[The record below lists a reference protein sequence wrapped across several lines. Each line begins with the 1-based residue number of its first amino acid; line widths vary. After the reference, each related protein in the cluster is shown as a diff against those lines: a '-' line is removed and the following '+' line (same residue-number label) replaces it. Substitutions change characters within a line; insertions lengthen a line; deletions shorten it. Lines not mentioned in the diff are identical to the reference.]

1 MDIRR
6 LEQAE
11 LSGKTALVR
20 VDFNLP
26 RDETGKITDDTRLQS
41 TLPTIEYL
49 RDHGAAVVLLS
60 HFGRPKG
67 EPDPALSLAFVA
79 EPLAAA
85 LNAPVRFLTS
95 LNINA
100 LKDLGAGDV
109 LVMENTRFLPGEITN
124 DPELSKELAQFGDLF
139 VMDAF
144 SAAHRA
150 HASSAG
156 IADYLPTYA
165 GLAMARELD
174 HLAQALDHPKQPVMA
189 IVGGAKVSSK
199 IDLLENLVTKLDRLA
214 IGGGMANTFL
224 LAKGID
230 VGKSLAEPDLLGKAN
245 DILKAARKAGCEII
259 LPVDGV
265 VATEFKAGAKTR
277 VVSLA
282 DGSIDVVKAN
292 EMILDV
298 GPDTV
303 TELMDAMDKSNTLIW
318 NGPLGAFETPP
329 FDTSTI
335 EAAKYAAKR
344 VRAGKIVAVA
354 GGGDT
359 VAALNAANVVDDFTF
374 VSTAGGAF
382 LEWMEGKDLPGVK
395 IVTQINRQN
404 GSA

>member
-6 LEQAE
+6 LEEAD

-26 RDETGKITDDTRLQS
+26 RDAGGAITDDTRLQS
-41 TLPTIEYL
+41 ALPTIQYL
-49 RDHGAAVVLLS
+49 REKGAAVVLLS

-67 EPDPALSLAFVA
+67 EHDPALSLAFVA
-79 EPLAAA
+79 EPLAVA
-85 LNAPVRFLTS
+85 LGAPVRFLTA

-100 LKDLGAGDV
+100 RKDLRAGDV
-109 LVMENTRFLPGEITN
+109 LVLENTRFNAGETSN
-124 DPELSKELAQFGDLF
+124 DADLAKVLSEFGDLF

-165 GLAMARELD
+165 GLSMARELD
-174 HLAQALDHPKQPVMA
+174 HLAQALDHPEKPVMA

-199 IDLLENLVTKLDRLA
+199 IDLLENLVTRLDRLA

-224 LAKGID
+224 LAKGKDI
-230 VGKSLAEPDLLGKAN
+230 GKSLAEPDLIGKAA
-245 DILKAARKAGCEII
+245 DIMKAARKAGCEII

-265 VATEFKAGAKTR
+265 VATEFKVGADTR
-277 VVSLA
+277 VVSLS
-282 DGSIDVVKAN
+282 DDSGDRVKAD

-298 GPDTV
+298 GPESV
-303 TELMDAMDKSNTLIW
+303 SELMDAMDMSKTLIW

-344 VRAGKIVAVA
+344 VKAGKIIAVA

-359 VAALNAANVVDDFTF
+359 VAALNAAKVVDDFTF

-382 LEWMEGKDLPGVK
+382 LEWMEGKTLPGVS
-395 IVTQINRQN
+395 IVTK
-404 GSA
+404 G

>member
-6 LEQAE
+6 LEEAE

-26 RDETGKITDDTRLQS
+26 RREDGSISDDTRLQS
-41 TLPTIEYL
+41 ALPTINYL
-49 RDHGAAVVLLS
+49 RDQGAAIILLS
-60 HFGRPKG
+60 HFDRPEG
-67 EPDPALSLAFVA
+67 EPDPALSLSFVA
-79 EPLAAA
+79 GPLAEAIE
-85 LNAPVRFLTS
+85 APVRFLTTP
-95 LNINA
+95 NINV
-100 LKDLGAGDV
+100 LDDLGAGDV
-109 LVMENTRFLPGEITN
+109 LIMENTRFLKGETEN
-124 DPELSKELAQFGDLF
+124 DPELARELAQFGDVF

-156 IADYLPTYA
+156 IADCLPTYA
-165 GLAMARELD
+165 GLAMFRELD
-174 HLAQALDHPKQPVMA
+174 HLAQALDHPEKPVMA

-199 IDLLENLVTKLDRLA
+199 IDLLENLINRLGRLA

-224 LAKGID
+224 LAKGHD
-230 VGKSLAEPDLLGKAN
+230 VGKSLAEPDLVGKAA

-259 LPVDGV
+259 LPVDAV
-265 VATEFKAGAKTR
+265 VATEFKAGVDTR
-277 VVSLA
+277 VVATSDTAQA
-282 DGSIDVVKAN
+282 DIKAG

-303 TELMDAMDKSNTLIW
+303 TELMDAMDKSKTLIW

-335 EAAKYAAKR
+335 EAAKYAARLVKS
-344 VRAGKIVAVA
+344 GKLIAVA

-359 VAALNAANVVDDFTF
+359 VAALNAASAVDDFTF

-382 LEWMEGKDLPGVK
+382 LEWMEGKPLPGVD
-395 IVTQINRQN
+395 IVMK
-404 GSA
+404 GHGA

>member
-1 MDIRR
+1 
-6 LEQAE
+6 
-11 LSGKTALVR
+11 
-20 VDFNLP
+20 
-26 RDETGKITDDTRLQS
+26 
-41 TLPTIEYL
+41 LPTIEYL

-60 HFGRPKG
+60 HIGRPKG
-67 EPDPALSLAFVA
+67 KPDPVLALSFVA

-124 DPELSKELAQFGDLF
+124 DPKLSKELAQFGDLF

-265 VATEFKAGAKTR
+265 VATEFKVGAKTR

-318 NGPLGAFETPP
+318 NGPIGAFETPP

>member
-6 LEQAE
+6 LEEAD
-11 LSGKTALVR
+11 LLGKTALVR

-26 RDETGKITDDTRLQS
+26 RDESGAITDDTRLKS
-41 TLPTIEYL
+41 ALPTIEYL

-67 EPDPALSLAFVA
+67 EHDPALSLSFVA
-79 EPLAAA
+79 EPLANA

-95 LNINA
+95 LNMNA

-109 LVMENTRFLPGEITN
+109 MVMENTRFFPGEATN

-156 IADYLPTYA
+156 IADHLPTYA

-199 IDLLENLVTKLDRLA
+199 IDLLENLVTRLDRLA

-224 LAKGID
+224 LAKGLD
-230 VGKSLAEPDLLGKAN
+230 VGKSLAEPDLVGKAT
-245 DILKAARKAGCEII
+245 DIMKAARKAGCEII

-265 VATEFKAGAKTR
+265 VATEFKQGAKTR

-282 DGSIDVVKAN
+282 LDAIDGVKAN

-298 GPDTV
+298 GPDSV
-303 TELMDAMDKSNTLIW
+303 SELMDGMDKSNTLIW

-335 EAAKYAAKR
+335 EAAKYAAKL
-344 VRAGKIVAVA
+344 VRTDKIVAVA

-395 IVTQINRQN
+395 IVTR
-404 GSA
+404 GKT

>member
-6 LEQAE
+6 LEDAE

-26 RDETGKITDDTRLQS
+26 RDASGAITDDTRLQS
-41 TLPTIEYL
+41 ALPTIEYL
-49 RDHGAAVVLLS
+49 RAQGAAVVLLS

-67 EPDPALSLAFVA
+67 EHDPALSLSFVA
-79 EPLAAA
+79 EPLANA
-85 LNAPVRFLTS
+85 LGAPVRFLTS
-95 LNINA
+95 LNTNA
-100 LKDLGAGDV
+100 LNDLNAGDV
-109 LVMENTRFLPGEITN
+109 LVMENTRFLPGETEN
-124 DPELSKELAQFGDLF
+124 DAALSKDLSAFGDVF

-156 IADYLPTYA
+156 VADHLPTYA

-199 IDLLENLVTKLDRLA
+199 IDLLENLVTRLDRLA

-224 LAKGID
+224 LAKGLD
-230 VGKSLAEPDLLGKAN
+230 VGKSLAEPDLVGKAA

-265 VATEFKAGAKTR
+265 VATEFKVGADTR
-277 VVSLA
+277 VVSLTEDA
-282 DGSIDVVKAN
+282 VDGVRGD

-298 GPDTV
+298 GPDSV
-303 TELMDAMDKSNTLIW
+303 SELMDAMDKSNTLIW

-335 EAAKYAAKR
+335 EAAKYAAKL
-344 VRAGKIVAVA
+344 VRGDKIVAVA

-395 IVTQINRQN
+395 IVTRGNT
-404 GSA
+404 